1 MTTGDT
7 AKAYKIISESFN
19 FALDVVGMDKDSGP
33 IWQEYINFIKTG
45 PGIIGGAGWQDTQKM
60 DALRAAYQKAIA
72 VPTSAL
78 APLWKEYDGFETGIS
93 KINVRRS
100 IVVSFAGWLMKLG
113 PQISAGKVTSVY
125 DGENWLYTIAKYDS
139 RPQPNESA

>member
-7 AKAYKIISESFN
+7 AKAYKIISESFT
-19 FALDVVGMDKDSGP
+19 FALDVVGMDKDSGQ

-45 PGIIGGAGWQDTQKM
+45 PGIIGGTGWQDTQKM

-78 APLWKEYDGFETGIS
+78 APLWKEYDGFETGLS
-93 KINVRRS
+93 KINVRYSSRS
-100 IVVSFAGWLMKLG
+100 FGGFA
-113 PQISAGKVTSVY
+113 
-125 DGENWLYTIAKYDS
+125 DGDRAVNFCRRDRQHI
-139 RPQPNESA
+139 

>member
-19 FALDVVGMDKDSGP
+19 FALDVVGMDKDSGQ

-45 PGIIGGAGWQDTQKM
+45 PGIIGGTGWQDTQKM
-60 DALRAAYQKAIA
+60 DALRTAYQKAIA

-78 APLWKEYDGFETGIS
+78 APLWKEYDGFETGLS
-93 KINVRRS
+93 KINVWPSFSALSLVANNFRAANSCKRS
-100 IVVSFAGWLMKLG
+100 R
-113 PQISAGKVTSVY
+113 QHT
-125 DGENWLYTIAKYDS
+125 
-139 RPQPNESA
+139 

>member
-19 FALDVVGMDKDSGP
+19 FALDVVGMDKDSGQ

-45 PGIIGGAGWQDTQKM
+45 PGIIGGTGWQDTQKM

-78 APLWKEYDGFETGIS
+78 APLWKEYDGFETGLS
-93 KINVRRS
+93 KINVRS
-100 IVVSFAGWLMKLG
+100 SPSLSFIGVLTSAG
-113 PQISAGKVTSVY
+113 PQIFAREVASIH
-125 DGENWLYTIAKYDS
+125 D
-139 RPQPNESA
+139 R

>member
-19 FALDVVGMDKDSGP
+19 FALDVVGMDKDSGQ

-45 PGIIGGAGWQDTQKM
+45 PGIIGGTGWQDTQKM

-78 APLWKEYDGFETGIS
+78 APLWKEYDGFETGLS
-93 KINVRRS
+93 KINVQLSFPVLSLVANNCRAANFCKRS
-100 IVVSFAGWLMKLG
+100 RQHI
-113 PQISAGKVTSVY
+113 
-125 DGENWLYTIAKYDS
+125 
-139 RPQPNESA
+139 

>member
-45 PGIIGGAGWQDTQKM
+45 PGIIGGTGWQDTQKM

-78 APLWKEYDGFETGIS
+78 APLWKEYDGFETGLS
-93 KINVRRS
+93 KINVRWCLF
-100 IVVSFAGWLMKLG
+100 VFSF
-113 PQISAGKVTSVY
+113 VC
-125 DGENWLYTIAKYDS
+125 
-139 RPQPNESA
+139 